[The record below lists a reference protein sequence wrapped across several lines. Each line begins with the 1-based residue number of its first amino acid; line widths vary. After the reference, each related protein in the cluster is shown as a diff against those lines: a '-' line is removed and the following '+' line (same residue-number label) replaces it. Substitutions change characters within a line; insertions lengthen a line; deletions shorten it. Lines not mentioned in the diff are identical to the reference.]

1 MHAKIMA
8 LMCPLNGFLWITHE
22 RERSLLTI
30 KFSAKKNIFISCNLT
45 DTFNIFITD
54 DQNLNPPSPQF
65 KINL

>member
-30 KFSAKKNIFISCNLT
+30 KFSAKKNIVGPNNLWAKP
-45 DTFNIFITD
+45 IYSWGI
-54 DQNLNPPSPQF
+54 QRSKPRRAMAQAQ
-65 KINL
+65 